1 MNKLTEVSVKN
12 DYKATCNHYRKL
24 VYPLFLTLLVLLLTS
39 SVQAKYSGGTG
50 EPNTPYQIAD
60 ANDMNEIGTHI
71 EDWNDCFVLV
81 NDINL
86 AEYTGTQFNRIGTSS
101 SNAFTGVFDGNGLTI
116 SNFTYT
122 SNGTNGIGLFG
133 YINDPNAIIKNLA
146 LIDPNVAAGTGDC
159 VGPLVGRL
167 KRGTIHNCSV
177 QGGSSSG
184 EWYVG
189 GLVGQSYRD
198 CAILNCYANAVVS
211 GFRDVGG
218 LTGQNQLRSVVSA
231 CYATGSVSGV
241 GSGLGGLVGWNG
253 SRISDCYTTANAF
266 GTGNDIGGLVGIN
279 YLEGLISSCY
289 AVGKV
294 SGNFDT
300 GGLVGEN
307 SGTIETSFWN
317 IQTTEQ
323 SEGVGDGSP
332 SGATGKTTLNMQ
344 KESTFSDVGWDFVE
358 IWNIGENQTY
368 PYLRVYPA
376 GDLNHDGV
384 VNWLDFA
391 IFADHW
397 LAGVE

>member
-1 MNKLTEVSVKN
+1 LSKLIYS
-12 DYKATCNHYRKL
+12 L
-24 VYPLFLTLLVLLLTS
+24 SLILLIIFLTS
-39 SVQAKYSGGTG
+39 SAHAKYSGGTG
-50 EPNTPYQIAD
+50 EPNNPYRIAD
-60 ANDMNEIGTHI
+60 ANDMNEIGLHD
-71 EDWNDCFVLV
+71 EDWGSHFILV
-81 NDINL
+81 NDIDL
-86 AEYTGTQFNRIGTSS
+86 VEYTGTQFNRIGTSS

-146 LIDPNVAAGTGDC
+146 LIDPNVAAGTADY
-159 VGPLVGRL
+159 VGPLVGLL
-167 KRGTIHNCSV
+167 KRGTIHNCSA

-184 EWYVG
+184 QWYVG

-198 CAILNCYANAVVS
+198 CAILNCYATAVVS

-231 CYATGSVSGV
+231 CYATGTVSGV
-241 GSGLGGLVGWNG
+241 GSGLGGLVGWNSG
-253 SRISDCYTTANAF
+253 RISDCYTTANAF

-279 YLEGLISSCY
+279 YLKGLISNSY

-300 GGLVGEN
+300 GGLVGDN

-317 IQTTEQ
+317 IETSDCNT
-323 SEGVGDGSP
+323 SDG
-332 SGATGKTTLNMQ
+332 GEGKTTAEMQ
-344 KESTFSDVGWDFVE
+344 TESTFTDAGWDFVE

-368 PYLRVYPA
+368 PFLRVYPA
-376 GDLNHDGV
+376 GDLNHNSRVDFE
-384 VNWLDFA
+384 DFA
-391 IFADHW
+391 IFADRW